1 MDSSH
6 WDERYAASDLV
17 WSATP
22 NMWVEQLTADLTPGT
37 AVDLAGGEGRNALW
51 LAERGWQATVVDFS
65 QVALDRAQQW
75 AAERL
80 GADAH
85 RLRTE
90 QADLLA
96 YAPPARAYD
105 LVLVVYL
112 QVPADQR
119 RPVMRAAAEAVAP
132 GGRLLIVAHD
142 TENLSRGVG
151 GPQAPEVL
159 YSPADLLADL
169 AGTGL
174 TIDRAETVERPVQ
187 SEAGLRQA
195 LDALV
200 VAIRPEA
207 GGAGER

>member
-119 RPVMRAAAEAVAP
+119 RPVMRSPRAVASSSSP
-132 GGRLLIVAHD
+132 MTRR
-142 TENLSRGVG
+142 T
-151 GPQAPEVL
+151 
-159 YSPADLLADL
+159 SPAES
-169 AGTGL
+169 AGPKPRRCCTPRPISWR
-174 TIDRAETVERPVQ
+174 TSRAP
-187 SEAGLRQA
+187 G
-195 LDALV
+195 
-200 VAIRPEA
+200 
-207 GGAGER
+207 